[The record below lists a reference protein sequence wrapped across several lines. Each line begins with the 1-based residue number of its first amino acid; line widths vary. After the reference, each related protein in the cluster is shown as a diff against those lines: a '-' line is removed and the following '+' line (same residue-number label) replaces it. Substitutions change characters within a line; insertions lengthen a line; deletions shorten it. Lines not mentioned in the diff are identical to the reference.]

1 MVKVGFIVEG
11 TSDFI
16 ILKSDRF
23 QKYLKHALSIESSEE
38 LILIAHNKSNL
49 KTNLKSY
56 LSRLEKE
63 VEYIFIMVDQDDKE
77 AQKKNKKYSPQDCPI
92 VVVSEIINFRD
103 NRHYHKANHIY
114 IVMTREFEAWLLA
127 DVNLG
132 YTFVGLPEEVI
143 NPSQIIEEQE
153 KTTNHVIIAK
163 RVVEKFSLERAA
175 QNAPSAKRFLTKL
188 KQLNP
193 EE

>member
-16 ILKSDRF
+16 IIKSDRF
-23 QKYLKHALSIESSEE
+23 QKYLKHTLSIENRTDWNV
-38 LILIAHNKSNL
+38 IARSKSKL

-56 LSRLEKE
+56 LSKLEKE

-77 AQKKNKKYSPQDCPI
+77 AQKKNKKHAPADCPM
-92 VVVSEIINFRD
+92 VVVSEIRNYRD
-103 NRHYHKANHIY
+103 NMHYHKDNHIY

-127 DVNLG
+127 DDNLG
-132 YTFVGLPEEVI
+132 YTFEGQPEEVI
-143 NPSQIIEEQE
+143 NPSKIVEKHE

-163 RVVEKFSLERAA
+163 RVIDKFSFERAA
-175 QNAPSAKRFLTKL
+175 QKAPSANRFLTKL

-193 EE
+193 AE